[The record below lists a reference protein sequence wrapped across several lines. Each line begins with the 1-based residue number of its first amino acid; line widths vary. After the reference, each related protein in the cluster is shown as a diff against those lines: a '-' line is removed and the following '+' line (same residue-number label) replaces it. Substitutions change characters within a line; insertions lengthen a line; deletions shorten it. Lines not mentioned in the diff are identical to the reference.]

1 MQVTVFD
8 LQYEQN
14 GEATGA
20 SIGTVWDR
28 EKADSIAARCGDLTV
43 VPIEMSEDQ
52 ALAVCE

>member
-20 SIGTVWDR
+20 SVGTVWDR
-28 EKADSIAARCGDLTV
+28 ERADAIAARCGDLTV
-43 VPIEMSEDQ
+43 VPITMNE
-52 ALAVCE
+52 ALALEVCE